1 MEKQVLIVA
10 SGLALLIMI
19 VFSFYAA
26 YRTVRKTPC
35 VCQAKKKLEG
45 EVPLDDI
52 CEKYLKL
59 TNLDDTLPS
68 WPAVRNEE
76 ETFEEFMDKGS
87 DAIIRDHEDL
97 VKNLI

>member
-19 VFSFYAA
+19 TFSFYSA

-35 VCQAKKKLEG
+35 VCQSKKMLEG

-52 CEKYLKL
+52 CGKYLKL

-87 DAIIRDHEDL
+87 DALIRDHEDL